1 MEDDKFLIAKEDLED
16 LETYIKEFSDFL
28 PLAVCSVNPVGI
40 IINVNKATEDLT
52 KYASLEL
59 VGESVSIIFS
69 DKKKIEEIE
78 KEIVNKGSVFGKE
91 LILITKDKKEIP
103 MSVSASIRKDREGS
117 YIGYF
122 IGLTN
127 ITELKKFQEGLEEKV
142 KERTKELEDSK
153 KSLIS
158 MLENVKEA
166 QANAEEEKNK
176 TLAIITN
183 FTDGLLVFDK
193 EGKLSLINSQA
204 EIFLGVKSKDVIE
217 KSISEL
223 KNISSF
229 NSIMKIFKKDMKS
242 VSKQEL
248 SLGTGLILEG
258 STIPIIRKN
267 QNIGNLVV
275 LHNITR
281 EKAIET
287 MKSGFVS
294 LTAHQLRTPLSAIK
308 WTLKLFLKGDFGKI
322 TKDQRS
328 FTKRMLQSTEKMILL
343 IGDLLNITK
352 IEEGRYIFDM
362 VPADMEKIVLSAMSL
377 YKSGI
382 KKKKLKFE
390 FKKPKKLPKIKMDVE
405 KMKLAIQNLFDNA
418 IKYTHPKGSLQV
430 ELSCGTNEIEFKIK
444 DSGMG
449 IPKSQQ
455 ERVFS
460 KFFRGDNIM
469 KIVTEGTGLGLFI
482 AKNIIEAHSGKIWF
496 ESEENKGTTFYFT
509 LPVFKNV

>member
-1 MEDDKFLIAKEDLED
+1 MEENKLKIVKEDLED
-16 LETYIKEFSDFL
+16 LEIYVKELYDFL
-28 PLAVCSVNPVGI
+28 PLAVCSINPAGI
-40 IINVNKATEDLT
+40 IINVNKAVEDLT
-52 KYASLEL
+52 NYDSLEL
-59 VGESVSIIFS
+59 VGEPMSIIFS
-69 DKKKIEEIE
+69 NKNKIEEIK
-78 KEIVNKGSVFGKE
+78 KEIIDKGFVHGKE
-91 LILITKDKKEIP
+91 LALTTKDKKELP
-103 MSVSASIRKDREGS
+103 MSVSASKRKDREGN

-127 ITELKKFQEGLEEKV
+127 ITEFKKFQEELEKKV

-153 KSLIS
+153 KSLIK

-166 QANAEEEKNK
+166 QENAEEEKNK

-183 FTDGLLVFDK
+183 FTDGLLVFDR
-193 EGKLSLINSQA
+193 EGKLSLINYRA
-204 EIFLGVKSKDVIE
+204 ELFLGVKSQDVID

-223 KNISSF
+223 KDIPAF

-248 SLGTGLILEG
+248 PLETGQILEG

-287 MKSGFVS
+287 MKSDFVS

-308 WTLKLFLKGDFGKI
+308 WTLKLLLKGDFGKI
-322 TKDQRS
+322 TKDQKE
-328 FTKRMLQSTEKMILL
+328 FIERMSRSTEKMILL

-362 VPADMEKIVLSAMSL
+362 TPTDMETIVLSAISL
-377 YKSGI
+377 YRVPI
-382 KKKKLKFE
+382 EEKKIEFT
-390 FKKPKKLPKIKMDVE
+390 FKKPKKFPKVKMDVE
-405 KMKLAIQNLFDNA
+405 KIKLAVQNLFDNA

-430 ELSCGTNEIEFKIK
+430 ELSCGTNEVQFKIK

-460 KFFRGDNIM
+460 KFFRGANVM
-469 KIVTEGTGLGLFI
+469 KVVTEGTGLGLFI
-482 AKNIIEAHSGKIWF
+482 TKNIIEAHGGKIWF

-509 LPVFKNV
+509 LPVSKSI